1 MDITN
6 EFLEELKVQFQNCED
21 WIDEWPNLWSLGP
34 KGTGP
39 NILVNHVHSLSSNF
53 KSLSKSISST
63 RIDSKSFDSNTV
75 RTNSSLSSI
84 LTVTSATTRI
94 ADGNMISNNQ
104 NVGTLA
110 SEMNKSTATAATA
123 TAVAVSGFE
132 EENKSELS
140 YLETMLEKYDKSIVS
155 GFQVATSSGTLCNE
169 PMMAVCFYLED
180 IDFKNGADSLESDR
194 TFGPLSGQIISMVKD
209 TCLESFDKSSR
220 RLMEA
225 MLKCEVVVGQQCI
238 GKVYP
243 ILYKRRAVILK
254 EDYEIGMDL
263 FTISCLLPAVESFGF
278 TSELRTKTSGLAQPF
293 LLFSNW
299 QLLDIDPYALPT
311 TKEEIE
317 EFGVYGEKKP
327 NIAKQYIDS
336 VRRRKG
342 LLIKEKLVE
351 FAEKQRT
358 LSKKK

>member
-1 MDITN
+1 V
-6 EFLEELKVQFQNCED
+6 EFQNCED
-21 WIDEWPNLWSLGP
+21 WVDEWPNLWSLGP

-53 KSLSKSISST
+53 KSLSKSISSA
-63 RIDSKSFDSNTV
+63 RIDSRSFDNNSV
-75 RTNSSLSSI
+75 RTISSLSSI
-84 LTVTSATTRI
+84 STTTSISTGN
-94 ADGNMISNNQ
+94 ADGKILSMVSNNQ
-104 NVGTLA
+104 NAEIVH
-110 SEMNKSTATAATA
+110 SESNMSTASAR
-123 TAVAVSGFE
+123 VN

-140 YLETMLEKYDKSIVS
+140 YLETMFEKYEKSIVS

-169 PMMAVCFYLED
+169 PMMAVCFYLEE

-209 TCLESFDKSSR
+209 ACLESFDKSSR

-225 MLKCEVVVGQQCI
+225 MLKCEVVVSQQCI

-263 FTISCLLPAVESFGF
+263 FTITCLLPAVESFGF
-278 TSELRTKTSGLAQPF
+278 TSELRTKTSGSAQPF
-293 LLFSNW
+293 LLFANW
-299 QLLDIDPYALPT
+299 QLLDVDPYAVPT

-342 LLIKEKLVE
+342 LLVKEKLVE